1 MLFSSVTA
9 EQEELVA
16 KMLASG
22 MDEATAYQYLQQ
34 LCGLGVAG
42 KGSKLNFYPIFAKI
56 STSPKTLYSYIP
68 AYIHLSSNPQ
78 VSFALQILARHFQS
92 LFVFWIFFISLS
104 CFLQHSIILQLC
116 ATYVASVSNTPP
128 CLKAT
133 CLQKPSAMWAVQSVS
148 ELLRNRLRMR
158 RKS

>member
-1 MLFSSVTA
+1 MFFFSVTA

-34 LCGLGVAG
+34 LCGVAG
-42 KGSKLNFYPIFAKI
+42 KGSKPIF
-56 STSPKTLYSYIP
+56 STPSTPPKMLYSYIP

-104 CFLQHSIILQLC
+104 CFMQHSIILQLC

-158 RKS
+158 KKS

>member
-1 MLFSSVTA
+1 
-9 EQEELVA
+9 
-16 KMLASG
+16 MLASG

-42 KGSKLNFYPIFAKI
+42 KGSKPKRIDPISFK
-56 STSPKTLYSYIP
+56 SPKLLYSYIP

-116 ATYVASVSNTPP
+116 ATYVASVSNPPP

-148 ELLRNRLRMR
+148 ELLKNRLRMR